1 MDTVKSSY
9 PGANDERR
17 PGPVSAEEA
26 ENTDAT
32 ICVPG
37 ADTATAH
44 DECRTTEEVRQGHT
58 GDHVRYILMFSFTGI
73 VLVFAVLILFY
84 VL

>member
-1 MDTVKSSY
+1 
-9 PGANDERR
+9 
-17 PGPVSAEEA
+17 
-26 ENTDAT
+26 
-32 ICVPG
+32 VPG